1 MALQSLH
8 KCWPATSVMYR
19 LEPHNP
25 GLTRIRSIRHFS
37 HYDRDCDGAIEA
49 LADGSHGIES
59 LQLRRL
65 AHWLLHRLRLWFSI
79 ILWPRETD
87 RLGAAVDKGFYPP
100 DTDSKFYCISK
111 RSKSGG
117 A

>member
-1 MALQSLH
+1 
-8 KCWPATSVMYR
+8 MYR

-25 GLTRIRSIRHFS
+25 DLTRIRSIRHFS

-49 LADGSHGIES
+49 LAGGSHGIES

-79 ILWPRETD
+79 IQWPRETD
-87 RLGAAVDKGFYPP
+87 RLGAAVDKGFVLLILTVSSTVYRR
-100 DTDSKFYCISK
+100 D
-111 RSKSGG
+111 RSREVPN
-117 A
+117 